1 MNEWIVIVDMD
12 QPGRRVPLTLKDEE
26 GEIATFASVEEIR
39 KLTHPLG
46 VFEWWAFNYVTGESE
61 KV

>member
-12 QPGRRVPLTLKDEE
+12 QPGRRVPMTLMEDDDK
-26 GEIATFASVEEIR
+26 IATFESVEAIEAYV
-39 KLTHPLG
+39 HPLR

-61 KV
+61 AV